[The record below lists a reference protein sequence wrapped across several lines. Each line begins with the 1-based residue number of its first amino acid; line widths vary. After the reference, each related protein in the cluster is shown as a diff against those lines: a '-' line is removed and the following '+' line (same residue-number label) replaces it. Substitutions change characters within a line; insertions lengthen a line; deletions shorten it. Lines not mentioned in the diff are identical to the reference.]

1 MRCPGCGADEDRVVD
16 SRPAAAGDAIRRRRE
31 CRACGLRFTTFE
43 RIELP
48 ELVVRKRSG
57 AVRVFDRQK
66 VLDGMA
72 GAAKGRVAAEVL
84 EAAAAQVERTVRAE
98 HDHEVSSEQVGFEVL
113 AALRELDPV
122 AYVRFAS
129 VYKDFQG
136 PEDFEQELSTLAK
149 NPVPRRLAKEAPP
162 KSADPDRPPRGVAS

>member
-1 MRCPGCGADEDRVVD
+1 MRCPGCGTDDDRVVD

-31 CRACGLRFTTFE
+31 CHGCGLRFTTFE
-43 RIELP
+43 RVELP

-57 AVRVFDRQK
+57 IVVPFERAR

-72 GAAKGRVAAEVL
+72 RAAKGRVALPEL
-84 EAAAAQVERTVRAE
+84 EDAAAAVERDLRALGRRE
-98 HDHEVSSEQVGFEVL
+98 LTSEQVGLQVL
-113 AALRELDPV
+113 ARLRALDEV

-136 PEDFEQELSTLAK
+136 PEDFELELSTL
-149 NPVPRRLAKEAPP
+149 RKEAPP
-162 KSADPDRPPRGVAS
+162 KGA